1 MTRLTTITLAAGL
14 AAGLGTGAAKA
25 QDCAAIEDMKL
36 EATNLISAVEVE
48 AAEDLPGYCR
58 VLGYVRP
65 AINFEVRLPLEDW
78 NGKFYMAGCG
88 GFCGSLASDA
98 PGFINAINYALKR
111 DYAVAT
117 MDGGHWGES
126 SADGRWAMADPV
138 AEVDWGW
145 RAVEETT
152 RVAKAITEAYYATAP
167 EYAYFQGCSTGG
179 RQANMVALRTPEA
192 YDGIISGAPAL
203 DYPGL
208 VGSAFAWIAQANT
221 GPDGAAILKPED
233 AAVVADAVVAA
244 CDAVD
249 GVEDGMVA
257 DPAAC
262 AFDPATLE
270 EELGAE
276 KVAVLEKWYSPA
288 KNSDGEALYPAAVP
302 VGSEPYWSLWLT
314 GFAEGGGALV
324 PRAFGPNF
332 LQYMAFPDDT
342 PPGWTIQDFD
352 FDEDPARMDA
362 AAATYNSDDP
372 DLTAFA
378 EAGGKLLMWHG
389 WADAIVF
396 PGKTVEYFEALTEM
410 TGDEFARLFMIPGM
424 DHCGILATGPGIDQS
439 GFDPLSA
446 LEAWVEGGTP
456 PEALTTT
463 KTAEGGTGWSRPVCA
478 YPAEATHT
486 GDGDWREAGNW
497 TCEE

>member
-1 MTRLTTITLAAGL
+1 MALAVGL
-14 AAGLGTGAAKA
+14 AAALGSGRAEA
-25 QDCAAIEDMKL
+25 QDCAALKDIKL
-36 EATNLISAVEVE
+36 EATNMISATEVA

-65 AINFEVRLPLEDW
+65 AINFEVRMPTEGW

-111 DYAVAT
+111 GYAVAT
-117 MDGGHWGES
+117 TDGGHWGAS
-126 SADGRWAMADPV
+126 SSDGRWALADPV

-152 RVAKAITEAYYATAP
+152 RVARAITEAYYAAAP
-167 EYAYFQGCSTGG
+167 EYSYFQGCSTGG
-179 RQANMVALRTPEA
+179 RQANMVALRTPDA

-221 GPDGAAILKPED
+221 GPEGEAILKPED
-233 AAVVADAVVAA
+233 AAVVADAVVSA
-244 CDAVD
+244 CDAAD
-249 GVEDGMVA
+249 GVEDGIV

-262 AFDPATLE
+262 DFDPATLE

-276 KVAVLEKWYSPA
+276 KVAVLEKWYSEA
-288 KNSDGEALYPAAVP
+288 ETSAGEELYPAAVP
-302 VGSEPYWSLWLT
+302 VGSEPYWGLWLT

-332 LQYMAFPDDT
+332 LEYMAFEDD
-342 PPGWTIQDFD
+342 PPADWTIQDFD
-352 FDEDPARMDA
+352 FDADPPRMEA

-396 PGKTVEYFEALTEM
+396 PGKTVDYFEELTET
-410 TGDEFARLFMIPGM
+410 TGEEFAQLFMIPGM
-424 DHCGILATGPGIDQS
+424 DHCGILPSGPGISQD

-446 LEAWVEGGTP
+446 LEAWVEEGTP
-456 PEALTTT
+456 PEVLQTT
-463 KTAEGGTGWSRPVCA
+463 KIVDGEAEWTRPVCA
-478 YPAEATHT
+478 WPAEATFA
-486 GDGDWREAGNW
+486 GDGDWREAANW